1 MQKPENS
8 SYRMLNLWY
17 TYMADTTGTLW
28 ELVASQAS
36 CNHGFAS
43 HVIHWMNS
51 LGLLAHN

>member
-1 MQKPENS
+1 
-8 SYRMLNLWY
+8 
-17 TYMADTTGTLW
+17 MADTTGTLW